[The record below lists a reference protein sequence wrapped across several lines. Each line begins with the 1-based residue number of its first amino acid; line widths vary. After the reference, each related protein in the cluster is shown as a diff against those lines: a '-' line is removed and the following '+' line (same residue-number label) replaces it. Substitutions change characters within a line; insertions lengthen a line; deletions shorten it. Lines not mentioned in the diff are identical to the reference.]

1 MAILTFQAIS
11 KTFPGVKALSE
22 VSFTLEAGEVHAVC
36 GENGAGKSTLMNIL
50 AGNLQPDSGGEIFI
64 DNQPIQIKDFN
75 QARELGIAIVYQ
87 ERSLI
92 EMLSIAENI
101 FANRHPKTKWGLI
114 DYPQLY
120 VDTQTLLK
128 QLNLTHLSPK
138 TRVETLSPA
147 ERQMVEIAKAL
158 SQNPRILILDEP
170 TASITEQ
177 EINALF
183 TTIRFLKKQ
192 GVAVIYISHR
202 MAEIFEIADRVTVL
216 KDGKHQAT
224 LAVSKTN
231 SAQLIRLMVGRDLAK
246 LVHESAAQAETL
258 LEVKELESALFE
270 DINFHIKKGEIVALA
285 GLVGA
290 GRTEIARAI
299 FGMDIKTR
307 GSVCLDGQLCS
318 IYHPADAIAYG
329 IGYVPEDRKNQ
340 GLFLDMS
347 VQENIVA
354 GRFSGNKAISGQEQ
368 QQIATQFKEDLRIRT
383 PTISQ
388 KVRLLSGGNQQK
400 CVLARWLHLNPK
412 LLMVDEPTHGVDVG
426 AKFEIYELLKK
437 MALTGTGIL
446 LISSELPEVL
456 ALADRIL
463 VVYHGKIVGELSRS
477 EATEERIL
485 ALASGEENDELRIT
499 SDE

>member
-1 MAILTFQAIS
+1 MALLTLQNIS
-11 KTFPGVKALSE
+11 KTFPGVQALSD
-22 VSFTLEAGEVHAVC
+22 VSFPLEAGEVHAVC

-50 AGNLQPDSGGEIFI
+50 AGNLQPDSGGQIFI
-64 DNQPIQIKDFN
+64 ETKAVQIRDFN

-87 ERSLI
+87 ERSLV

-120 VDTQTLLK
+120 ANTQALLQ

-177 EINALF
+177 EINTLF
-183 TTIRFLKKQ
+183 STIRQLKKQ
-192 GVAVIYISHR
+192 GIAVIYISHR

-216 KDGKHQAT
+216 KDGRYQVT
-224 LAVSKTN
+224 LFISETN
-231 SAQLIRLMVGRDLAK
+231 SAQLIKLMVGRDLAK
-246 LVHESAAQAETL
+246 TVHESSTQAETL
-258 LEVKELESALFE
+258 LEVKGLESALFE
-270 DINFHIKKGEIVALA
+270 DINFYLKKGEIVALA

-299 FGMDIKTR
+299 FGMDTITA
-307 GSVCLDGQLCS
+307 GSVWLDGQLCS
-318 IYHPADAIAYG
+318 IHHPADAISYG

-354 GRFSGNKAISGQEQ
+354 GRFSGNEAISTQEQ
-368 QQIATQFKEDLRIRT
+368 LQIATQFKEDLRIQT
-383 PTISQ
+383 PAVSQ

-412 LLMVDEPTHGVDVG
+412 VLIVDEPTHGVDVG
-426 AKFEIYELLKK
+426 AKLEIYELLHK
-437 MALTGTGIL
+437 MALTGTSIL

-463 VVYHGKIVGELSRS
+463 VVYHGKIAGELSCS

-485 ALASGEENDELRIT
+485 ALASGELNDE
-499 SDE
+499 

>member
-1 MAILTFQAIS
+1 MAILTLQTIS
-11 KTFPGVKALSE
+11 KTFPGVKALSD
-22 VSFTLEAGEVHAVC
+22 VSFALEAGEVHAVC

-50 AGNLQPDSGGEIFI
+50 AGNLQPDSGGQIFI
-64 DNQPIQIKDFN
+64 ENKVVKIKDFN
-75 QARELGIAIVYQ
+75 HAREMGVAIVYQ
-87 ERSLI
+87 ERSLV

-101 FANRHPKTKWGLI
+101 FANRHPKTKWGWI
-114 DYPQLY
+114 DYPLLY
-120 VDTQTLLK
+120 ANTQALLEK
-128 QLNLTHLSPK
+128 LHLTHLSPK
-138 TRVETLSPA
+138 TRVEMLSPA

-170 TASITEQ
+170 TASISEQ
-177 EINALF
+177 EINTLF
-183 TTIRFLKKQ
+183 ATIRTLKKQ
-192 GVAVIYISHR
+192 GIVVIYISHR
-202 MAEIFEIADRVTVL
+202 MSEIFEIADRVTVL
-216 KDGKHQAT
+216 KDGKYQVT
-224 LAVSKTN
+224 LSISETN
-231 SAQLIRLMVGRDLAK
+231 SAQLIKSMVGRDLTK
-246 LVHESAAQAETL
+246 LAHESATQAETL
-258 LEVKELESALFE
+258 LEVRDLQSSLFQ

-299 FGMDIKTR
+299 FGMDTKTE
-307 GSVCLDGQLCS
+307 GSVLLEGQSCS
-318 IYHPADAIAYG
+318 IHHPADAIAYG

-354 GRFSGNKAISGQEQ
+354 GRFSGNKVIPDQEQ
-368 QQIATQFKEDLRIRT
+368 QQTATQYKEDLRIQT
-383 PTISQ
+383 PTVSQ

-412 LLMVDEPTHGVDVG
+412 LLIVDEPTHGVDVG

-437 MALTGTGIL
+437 MALAGTGIL

-463 VVYHGKIVGELSRS
+463 VVYQGKIVGQLSRL

-485 ALASGEENDELRIT
+485 ALASGEV
-499 SDE
+499 SDK

>member
-1 MAILTFQAIS
+1 MAILTLQTIS
-11 KTFPGVKALSE
+11 KTFPGVKALSD
-22 VSFTLEAGEVHAVC
+22 VSFAIEAGEVHAIC

-50 AGNLQPDSGGEIFI
+50 AGNLQPDSGGKIFI
-64 DNQPIQIKDFN
+64 ENKVVQIRDFN

-114 DYPQLY
+114 DYSQLY
-120 VDTQTLLK
+120 VDTQTLLE

-138 TRVETLSPA
+138 TRVEMLSPA

-170 TASITEQ
+170 TASISEQ
-177 EINALF
+177 EISTLF
-183 TTIRFLKKQ
+183 ATIRELKKQ
-192 GVAVIYISHR
+192 GIAVIYISHR

-224 LAVSKTN
+224 LSISETN

-246 LVHESAAQAETL
+246 IVHESATQAETL

-270 DINFHIKKGEIVALA
+270 DISFHIKKGEIVALA

-299 FGMDIKTR
+299 FGMDTKIS
-307 GSVCLDGQLCS
+307 GSVLLEGQSCR

-354 GRFSGNKAISGQEQ
+354 GRFSGKQAISDQEQ
-368 QQIATQFKEDLRIRT
+368 QQIATQFKEELRIHT
-383 PTISQ
+383 PSISQ

-412 LLMVDEPTHGVDVG
+412 LLIVDEPTHGVDVR
-426 AKFEIYELLKK
+426 AKFEIYDLLKK
-437 MALTGTGIL
+437 MALAGTGIL

-456 ALADRIL
+456 ALADRVL
-463 VVYHGKIVGELSRS
+463 VVYHGKIVGELSRQ

-485 ALASGEENDELRIT
+485 ALASGELNDE
-499 SDE
+499 

>member
-1 MAILTFQAIS
+1 MAILTLQTIS
-11 KTFPGVKALSE
+11 KTFPGVKALSD
-22 VSFTLEAGEVHAVC
+22 VSFALEAGEVHAIC

-50 AGNLQPDSGGEIFI
+50 AGNLQPDSGGKIFI
-64 DNQPIQIKDFN
+64 ENKPVQIRNFN
-75 QARELGIAIVYQ
+75 QARELRIAIVYQ

-120 VDTQTLLK
+120 ANTQALLE
-128 QLNLTHLSPK
+128 QPNLTHLSPK

-170 TASITEQ
+170 TASISEQ
-177 EINALF
+177 EINTLF
-183 TTIRFLKKQ
+183 ATIRELKKQ
-192 GVAVIYISHR
+192 GIAVIYISHR

-216 KDGKHQAT
+216 KDGKYQVT
-224 LAVSKTN
+224 LSISETN

-246 LVHESAAQAETL
+246 IVHESAAQAETL
-258 LEVKELESALFE
+258 LEVKELESALFQ

-299 FGMDIKTR
+299 FGIDAKTG
-307 GSVCLDGQLCS
+307 GSVWLDGQLCS
-318 IYHPADAIAYG
+318 IHHPADAIAYG

-354 GRFSGNKAISGQEQ
+354 GRF
-368 QQIATQFKEDLRIRT
+368 L
-383 PTISQ
+383 
-388 KVRLLSGGNQQK
+388 
-400 CVLARWLHLNPK
+400 
-412 LLMVDEPTHGVDVG
+412 
-426 AKFEIYELLKK
+426 
-437 MALTGTGIL
+437 
-446 LISSELPEVL
+446 
-456 ALADRIL
+456 
-463 VVYHGKIVGELSRS
+463 GK
-477 EATEERIL
+477 
-485 ALASGEENDELRIT
+485 
-499 SDE
+499 